1 MTKKEVL
8 GILPRIE
15 FTLPNEDS
23 LDETNVQSPEIS
35 PESLDEQIN
44 ILASKVKEIIDIKN
58 IVSRVVGL
66 EQKWM

>member
-1 MTKKEVL
+1 M

-23 LDETNVQSPEIS
+23 LDETKVQSPEVS
-35 PESLDEQIN
+35 PESLDEQVN
-44 ILASKVKEIIDIKN
+44 ILASKVKEIIDIKS